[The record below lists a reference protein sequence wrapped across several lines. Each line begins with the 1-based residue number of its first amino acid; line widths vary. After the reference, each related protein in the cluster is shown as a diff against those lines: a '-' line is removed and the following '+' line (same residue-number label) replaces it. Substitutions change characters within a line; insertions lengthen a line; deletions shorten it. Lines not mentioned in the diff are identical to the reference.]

1 MKIKAVEN
9 ETHPSM
15 ETSKPVGNRG
25 HEEDRGGSWLGAWKP
40 NRREQGRPLHS
51 ESVRIIRGIW
61 GQEKAKRQ
69 GPPGDTLTLS
79 VPSQLC
85 PTRHSLQ
92 VTHRFPA
99 CEPSTV
105 AQLCPEHWVSF
116 S

>member
-69 GPPGDTLTLS
+69 GPPGDTLTL
-79 VPSQLC
+79 C
-85 PTRHSLQ
+85 PFTALPHATLPPGYTQIS
-92 VTHRFPA
+92 
-99 CEPSTV
+99 CM
-105 AQLCPEHWVSF
+105 
-116 S
+116 